1 MLEQAERRVG
11 RKHGQ
16 IKHTRLADH
25 IVREICLVDSDGN
38 ALGRVGKLRGGVDD
52 AAVVLFA
59 VAGRQDEQAVGER
72 EECVLFNRRVGLML
86 CRSRLWHGIENGL
99 RHSVNVRQL
108 GLLERGLDCDCL
120 VENCAVLKFLELRT
134 HQPCGRRRP
143 GAVFH

>member
-1 MLEQAERRVG
+1 MRQVL
-11 RKHGQ
+11 
-16 IKHTRLADH
+16 
-25 IVREICLVDSDGN
+25 LVDRDGD
-38 ALGRVGKLRGGVDD
+38 ALGRVRDLRGRVDD
-52 AAVVLFA
+52 AGVVALPL
-59 VAGRQDEQAVGER
+59 AGAQDEQAVGER